1 MYTKRQQFTSQSTGC
16 IQNRP
21 QNVYQRITCLLAIN
35 MTQVRKPATCLLAI
49 NMTQVRKPATCLL
62 AINMTQV
69 RKPAATNTQ
78 MTENGNINLCS
89 SWNKW
94 TT

>member
-49 NMTQVRKPATCLL
+49 NMTQVRKPA
-62 AINMTQV
+62 
-69 RKPAATNTQ
+69 ATNTQ